1 MKICMLVYAFY
12 ESDTRV
18 LQYAKLLAARG
29 NIVDVIALQREGAP
43 EIEVLDGVNVHRIQ
57 KRNVNE
63 KSRFAYLF
71 RMMRFLLVSAAFLA
85 KRQFSQRYDVI
96 HIHSVPDFLV
106 FAAAIPKILGAK
118 IILDI
123 HDILPEFYA
132 SKFGVSRDSWVFKAM
147 VGIERVSV
155 LFSDHVI
162 IANHLWRNRLISRS
176 VRAEKCSVFLNY
188 PDPAVFRRNTAMPTN
203 GKFLIL
209 YPGTLNVHQGVDVA
223 LRAFAQIASEL
234 PDAEF
239 QVFGEGPAK
248 PELMRLRDELG
259 LSSRVQF
266 HSFLPVCKIVKIMS
280 TAHLAIVPKRA
291 SSEFGNEAAS
301 TKIMEFMALGV
312 PIIASRTKID
322 TYYHNDSRIRFFES
336 ENEADLARAIIEL
349 HNDPQLRAKLATNAS
364 VYVEQNNWKQEG
376 QEYLKLVTS
385 LASKGLSHE
394 AQTPNTTTLKLGRS

>member
-43 EIEVLDGVNVHRIQ
+43 RFEVLDGVNVHRIQ
-57 KRNVNE
+57 KRDVNE
-63 KSRFAYLF
+63 RSRFAYLF
-71 RMMRFLLVSAAFLA
+71 RVLRFFLVSAFVLA
-85 KRQFSQRYDVI
+85 KKHFSRRYDVI

-106 FAAAIPKILGAK
+106 FAAAVPKILGAK

-132 SKFGVSRDSWVFKAM
+132 SKFGVRADSLGFEVMVWV
-147 VGIERVSV
+147 ERVSIR
-155 LFSDHVI
+155 FSDHVI
-162 IANHLWRNRLISRS
+162 VANHLWRKRLLSRS
-176 VRAEKCSVFLNY
+176 VPAEKCTVFLNY
-188 PDPAVFRRNTAMPTN
+188 PDPVLFHHHAPSPPN

-209 YPGTLNVHQGVDVA
+209 YPGTLNFHQGVDVA
-223 LRAFAQIASEL
+223 LRAFARIAGEI

-239 QVFGEGPAK
+239 QVYGEGPAR

-259 LSSRVQF
+259 LSDRVQF
-266 HSFLPVCKIVKIMS
+266 RNFLPVCEIAKIMS

-291 SSEFGNEAAS
+291 SSKFGNEAAS

-312 PIIASRTKID
+312 PVIVSRTTID
-322 TYYHNDSRIRFFES
+322 MYYHDDSRIRFFES
-336 ENEADLARAIIEL
+336 ENEADLAHAITEL
-349 HNDPQLRAKLATNAS
+349 HNDPQLRAKLAANAS
-364 VYVEQNNWKQEG
+364 TYVENNNWKQEG
-376 QEYLKLVTS
+376 QGYLKLVAA
-385 LASKGLSHE
+385 LASD
-394 AQTPNTTTLKLGRS
+394 GRSRRGGALKAVNLRAKQ